1 MQLVKLLKLSNL
13 FGITLLLASLLFSS
27 CATTNSLDLVKSD
40 LANVKKEV
48 QEVKERTTKLENFAT
63 QTILNFM
70 KFMEIYNNHIREFH
84 QDKKYF

>member
-1 MQLVKLLKLSNL
+1 MQLIKLLKFFNL
-13 FGITLLLASLLFSS
+13 FGIILLLVSVLFSS
-27 CATTNSLDLVKSD
+27 CATTSNLDLVKSD
-40 LANVKKEV
+40 LANVKKDV
-48 QEVKERTTKLENFAT
+48 QEVKEKTTKLEKFAA